1 MTARPGKTPKF
12 DEKKK
17 IDNRWTH
24 GRESVLSEE
33 MFKITKFQNCMECIR
48 AKETLM
54 ECGNI
59 SILFI
64 NDFDKGFTPVL
75 ECEIANL
82 KMINNEDFND
92 ENSEI

>member
-1 MTARPGKTPKF
+1 
-12 DEKKK
+12 
-17 IDNRWTH
+17 
-24 GRESVLSEE
+24 
-33 MFKITKFQNCMECIR
+33 MECIR

-54 ECGNI
+54 ECGII

-82 KMINNEDFND
+82 KMINNEDFDD
-92 ENSEI
+92 ENSEL